1 VGPTINGGSVTALD
15 IIIPTY
21 GRPDRLLDVL
31 EDAHHGASGVDH
43 VVTLVV
49 EAFDNEI
56 WDALDECVE
65 QPWWQYRINCRTA
78 SYAGAMNQQ
87 CLDTDA
93 EFVFMG
99 ADDLHFHPGW
109 YQEAVAMMDGTTMVV
124 GTNDL
129 FNQRVLAGNG
139 STHHLVDMRYLRD
152 RGGTPDMGP
161 GIALFEGYSHNYVDT
176 EFIEVAKARAVFKP
190 CLTSVVEHLHVQAGK
205 APMDAT
211 YAKGLDRD
219 RYLAD
224 DRLFRS
230 RVALWT

>member
-21 GRPDRLLDVL
+21 GRPDRLAAVVS
-31 EDAHHGASGVDH
+31 DAHAGARTGR

-49 EAFDNEI
+49 EADDKPTV
-56 WDALDECVE
+56 DAAAKWTHHIVPSRLLVN
-65 QPWWQYRINCRTA
+65 RRTA
-78 SYAGAMNQQ
+78 SYAGAINTA
-87 CLDTDA
+87 CLDTGADY
-93 EFVFMG
+93 VFFG

-109 YQEAVAMMDGTTMVV
+109 YEEAVAMMDGTTMVV

-139 STHHLVDMRYLRD
+139 STHHLVDMRYLREQ
-152 RGGTPDMGP
+152 GGTPDQGP
-161 GIALFEGYSHNYVDT
+161 GIALHEGYSHNYVDT
-176 EFIEVAKARAVFKP
+176 EFIEVAKARGVFKP